1 MQDISKYEKIL
12 EARKI
17 LELPEAATM
26 EEIKDSYRRL
36 IKKWHPDRCVEE
48 KEACLEM
55 TNKIISAYK
64 VILNYCRNYKFSFSQ
79 KEVEKY
85 ITGEEWWMRQFGQ
98 GPVWEK
104 YDA

>member
-1 MQDISKYEKIL
+1 MNGESKYEKIL
-12 EARKI
+12 MARKI
-17 LELPEAATM
+17 LQLSDSATM

-36 IKKWHPDRCVEE
+36 ITKWHPDRCVEE

-64 VILNYCRNYKFSFSQ
+64 VILNYCINYKFSFSR

-85 ITGEEWWMRQFGQ
+85 ITGEEWWIRQFGQ
-98 GPVWEK
+98 GPGWEK
-104 YDA
+104 